1 MNRIDD
7 SIWLDGNLKKK
18 NNLLPP
24 LIENGRQNSFC
35 RAAASQSQTPH
46 QAARALAIIVLAAWE
61 EYLIN

>member
-7 SIWLDGNLKKK
+7 SIWMDGNLK

-35 RAAASQSQTPH
+35 HAAASHSQMPH